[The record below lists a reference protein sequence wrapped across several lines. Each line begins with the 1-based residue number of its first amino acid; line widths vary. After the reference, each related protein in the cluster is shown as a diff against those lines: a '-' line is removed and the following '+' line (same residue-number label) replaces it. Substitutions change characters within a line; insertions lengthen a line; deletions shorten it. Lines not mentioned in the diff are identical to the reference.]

1 MSVPLF
7 SEYVTRYGAGI
18 AVTVL
23 ITPVV
28 LPDALIAAALN
39 LYVVPF
45 VRPVMSQLNGEA
57 EARTVQVLPVI
68 TVVPSLA
75 NA

>member
-23 ITPVV
+23 AAPVAEPVV
-28 LPDALIAAALN
+28 FVAVALN

-45 VRPVMSQLNGEA
+45 VSPVISQLSGEA
-57 EARTVQVLPVI
+57 LANTVQVLPAI
-68 TVVPSLA
+68 AVVPVLS
-75 NA
+75 